1 MKTNNSITSKKKSK
15 KMFKKQLAKTLKERF
30 IDTVL
35 TLGHNVEIIAD
46 DIKKMSKV
54 AAKKIT
60 KKLKPAKKVTK
71 KQNAKANKIIAKS
84 VKEQAVMKKK
94 PTVTS
99 VSVEPIVSIKKA
111 NKIFEPQIISEE
123 DTSIITNQKKAN
135 ATKTMI
141 KAVPNN
147 PVKKVKPIAE
157 IKKSK

>member
-1 MKTNNSITSKKKSK
+1 MKTNNTITSKKKTK
-15 KMFKKQLAKTLKERF
+15 KMFKKQLVKTLKERF
-30 IDTVL
+30 LDTIL
-35 TLGHNVEIIAD
+35 TLGHNVEIITD
-46 DIKKMSKV
+46 DIKKMSKI

-60 KKLKPAKKVTK
+60 KELKLAKKVTK
-71 KQNAKANKIIAKS
+71 KNRAKANKIIAKS
-84 VKEQAVMKKK
+84 AKEQVAIKTK

-99 VSVEPIVSIKKA
+99 VSVEPIASVEKA
-111 NKIFEPQIISEE
+111 NQILEPKTISEKKS
-123 DTSIITNQKKAN
+123 SIQAKQKKAN